1 MSTSQESFVVFL
13 LLLVACIFV
22 QYSTADVVKGAVPL
36 NSGTFDKILS
46 KFKAVLVK
54 FDKQYP
60 YGDKQDEFKKVAES
74 SQSQPE
80 LLVADV
86 PVQDYGDKENADLA
100 ERFGINKDDFPEYR
114 LFLQGKTSDPIAYTG
129 DEGKADDI
137 KKFIVKES
145 GLWLGLPAC
154 IQEFDEL
161 AKQFFAASS
170 PDAKKAVFAKADA
183 AAEQITSDTSKKDR
197 AVVYVKT
204 MQKVLENGDGY
215 IKTELARVEK
225 LSEGKVS
232 EKKKAQ
238 LKDRAS
244 ILTSFQL
251 QLQLKDEL

>member
-1 MSTSQESFVVFL
+1 MSPSFESL

-22 QYSTADVVKGAVPL
+22 QYSTADVVKGAVSL
-36 NSGTFDKILS
+36 NSGTFDKILP

-60 YGDKQDEFKKVAES
+60 YGEKQDEFKKVAES
-74 SQSQPE
+74 SQSQPD
-80 LLVADV
+80 LLIADV
-86 PVQDYGDKENADLA
+86 PVQDYGDKDNSDLA
-100 ERFGINKDDFPEYR
+100 ERFSVKSDDFPEYR
-114 LFLQGKTSDPIAYTG
+114 LFLNGKTEPVAYTG
-129 DEGKADDI
+129 DEAKADDI

-161 AKQFFAASS
+161 VKEFLRAAAGS
-170 PDAKKAVFAKADA
+170 DARTSVIAKAA
-183 AAEQITSDTSKKDR
+183 ALAEAITTDTPKRDR

-204 MQKVLENGDGY
+204 MQKIVENGDGY
-215 IKTELARVEK
+215 IKSELARVEK

-232 EKKKAQ
+232 ERKKAQ

-251 QLQLKDEL
+251 QLQMRDEL